1 MKVKLPKSLLEFFH
15 GPEDLH
21 SDSEEPDNS
30 EHGDSEM
37 VVEGVESVGVA
48 NGNKTGSEI
57 QLDMNWNICKYL
69 PEAGSCQAWF
79 RVSIAKTMFSSKI
92 Q

>member
-1 MKVKLPKSLLEFFH
+1 MSGIFPQTRGLN
-15 GPEDLH
+15 
-21 SDSEEPDNS
+21 NS
-30 EHGDSEM
+30 EHGDSDLH
-37 VVEGVESVGVA
+37 VVIEPVESVGVV

-79 RVSIAKTMFSSKI
+79 RV
-92 Q
+92 